1 MRVPYSWLREYV
13 DSGLSAGEVAEKLT
27 MAGIAVETVELP
39 VPGLW
44 QIVVGRI
51 LEITPHP
58 KSERLF
64 VCKVDVGEKVIQV
77 VSGAPNIE
85 VGVNVAVA
93 PAGTSLPGGSQV
105 EVREFQGVESEGL
118 LCSGAELG
126 TDEWGFGDDQ
136 GVLVLKKDLVPGTSL
151 DQALGLDDQILEFD
165 LTPNRGD
172 CLAVINIAREVCA
185 LTGAEL
191 RLPRVEV
198 PEIEESIDGWIQV
211 EIREP
216 SLCRRYAGRIVKNV
230 KVAPS
235 PDWLQYRLRASGIRP
250 INNIVDVTNYVMLE
264 FGQPL
269 HAFDYETLQGG
280 KIVVRKAAAGEQL
293 VTLDGATRNLDEE
306 MLVIADARE
315 PVALG
320 GIMGGLASEVTERTR
335 TVFLEAAYFDS
346 RNIRRT
352 SKLLGLRTESSQ
364 RFEKGINI
372 EGVVEA
378 LNRAAQ
384 LIALLGAGEIVSG
397 VVDEYVRP
405 AAPVTIRLRV
415 SRVNKILGTN
425 LERADVQK
433 VLERLGFC
441 CELCGT
447 DFLLVGVPPYRV
459 DVSEEIDLIEEVA
472 RVYGYDRIPST
483 IPVGILSQGRRSLE
497 GSLRDLTARVM
508 VECGLDEV
516 ITLSFTGEGSF
527 DKLRVPK
534 ESKLRK
540 VVRIQNPLRE
550 EHGLLRTL
558 LLPGLIET
566 VASNCKRRL
575 TNLGIFE
582 MGVVFEPA
590 GEKNLPEE
598 KLHLG
603 IAVCGK
609 EDRGWQEPP
618 GERDFYYVKG
628 ALEAL
633 FEALG
638 IKDLAFVPWP
648 DFPPLHPGRAAQVL
662 VNGQEVGFI
671 GELHPDVQ
679 ENFELPV
686 RVCVSELD
694 LTQVFP
700 FARPVKVFEPI
711 PRYPGVERDLAV
723 IVSQDV
729 PAEQV
734 TRVIMAA
741 GGDLLREC
749 RLFDVY
755 QGPQVPPGCRS
766 LAYSLLFQSL
776 ERTLTDEEVSEIHR
790 SIVEA
795 LEREVGGR
803 LR

>member
-1 MRVPYSWLREYV
+1 
-13 DSGLSAGEVAEKLT
+13 
-27 MAGIAVETVELP
+27 VETVEPP
-39 VPGLW
+39 VPGLR

-51 LEITPHP
+51 LEIIPHP
-58 KSERLF
+58 KSGKLF
-64 VCKVDVGEKVIQV
+64 VCKVDVGKKVIQV
-77 VSGAPNIE
+77 VSGAPNLE
-85 VGVNVAVA
+85 VGVNAAVA
-93 PAGTSLPGGSQV
+93 PAGVSLPDGSLV
-105 EVREFQGVESEGL
+105 EVKEFQGVKSEGL

-126 TDEWGFGDDQ
+126 TDKWGFGDDQ
-136 GVLVLKKDLVPGTSL
+136 GVLILEEKWAPGTCL

-172 CLAVINIAREVCA
+172 CLAVINIAREVSA

-198 PEIEESIDGWIQV
+198 PEVGENISDFIQV

-216 SLCRRYAGRIVKNV
+216 SLCRRYAGRIVRNV
-230 KVAPS
+230 RVAPS
-235 PDWLQYRLRASGIRP
+235 PAWLRYRLQAAGLRP

-269 HAFDYETLQGG
+269 HAFDYEKLQGSR
-280 KIVVRKAAAGEQL
+280 IIVRKAAPGEQL
-293 VTLDGATRNLDEE
+293 VTLDGSPRNLDEE
-306 MLVIADARE
+306 MLVIADAHE
-315 PVALG
+315 PVALAG
-320 GIMGGLASEVTERTR
+320 VMGGLASEVTKRTR
-335 TVFLEAAYFDS
+335 TVFLESAYFDPQS
-346 RNIRRT
+346 IRRT
-352 SKLLGLRTESSQ
+352 SKQLGLRTESSQ

-372 EGVVEA
+372 EGVVAA

-384 LIALLGAGEIVSG
+384 LIAQLGAGEVVSG
-397 VVDEYVRP
+397 VVDQYVRP
-405 AAPVTIRLRV
+405 AVPLTIRLRV
-415 SRVNKILGTN
+415 SRVNRVLGTT

-433 VLERLGFC
+433 ILERLGFC

-447 DFLLVGVPPYRV
+447 DFLLVSVPPHRV
-459 DVSEEIDLIEEVA
+459 DVSEEIDLVEEVA
-472 RVYGYDRIPST
+472 RVYGYDQIPAT
-483 IPVGILSQGRRSLE
+483 VPVGVLSQGQCSQERC
-497 GSLRDLTARVM
+497 LRELTARVM

-516 ITLSFTGEGSF
+516 ITFSFTGEAAF
-527 DKLRVPK
+527 DKLRIPQ
-534 ESKLRK
+534 ESKLRE

-550 EHGLLRTL
+550 EHRLLRTL
-558 LLPGLIET
+558 LLPGLLET
-566 VASNCKRRL
+566 VVGNCKRRL
-575 TNLGIFE
+575 TDLGVFE
-582 MGVVFEPA
+582 MGAVFQPT
-590 GEKNLPEE
+590 GEKSLPEE

-628 ALEAL
+628 VLEAL
-633 FEALG
+633 FETLG
-638 IKDLAFVPWP
+638 IEDFAFVPLT
-648 DFPPLHPGRAAQVL
+648 DFPPLHPGRAARVL
-662 VNGQEVGFI
+662 VGSQEVGFI

-694 LTQVFP
+694 LTSVFP
-700 FARPVKVFEPI
+700 LARPTKVFQPI

-723 IVSQDV
+723 VVSQDV
-729 PAEQV
+729 PAAEV
-734 TRVIMAA
+734 TRVILAA

-766 LAYSLLFQSL
+766 LAYSLLFQSQ

-790 SIVEA
+790 NIVEA
-795 LEREVGGR
+795 LEREVGGK